1 MWHEAPSANPRL
13 HNLSVIVPKVVYC
26 EADTYTA
33 EREDPPLLNGLWQ
46 ALYLECAFITTTA
59 GSLLVN
65 LAQLKQ
71 EPKTPQDL
79 RVRGQTCASDA
90 FSLSK
95 NSSDELS
102 SFKTP

>member
-13 HNLSVIVPKVVYC
+13 HNLSAIVPKVVYC

-59 GSLLVN
+59 GSLLVK

-79 RVRGQTCASDA
+79 RSEAKPVLVMHLVCP
-90 FSLSK
+90 
-95 NSSDELS
+95 
-102 SFKTP
+102 KTPVMN